1 VERVIRSV
9 QESFQDSGLLKKRYH
24 ATGLQT
30 LAKLIENSYNNL
42 PLGYHYH
49 ETAGKGP
56 LLKMICPNHLRMGRI
71 NKRALDG
78 PMRLPKNREE
88 QLKLIGETYEAW
100 FRIWRDSYVPKLMHR
115 PKWFR
120 SDKDL
125 VNGDLVYFIKREGAL
140 ENKWTMGMVE
150 SVKKGRDGII
160 REAVIKYCNSSEQK
174 LSLGKGDKQPNSTF
188 PRYTERSARKLIKI
202 FSIEETSLAEDMAE
216 LSRKMTDAAANITVQ
231 VSTSRPEECEGR
243 RYAQGECC
251 CQDHCKLSE
260 HHTARVKM
268 VDMVDAVLKA
278 VEVIDIDKPEL
289 EELDEEASTW
299 GLGGLFASTQL
310 NVEAVL
316 GQRGAPARD

>member
-1 VERVIRSV
+1 M
-9 QESFQDSGLLKKRYH
+9 LML
-24 ATGLQT
+24 
-30 LAKLIENSYNNL
+30 
-42 PLGYHYH
+42 
-49 ETAGKGP
+49 
-56 LLKMICPNHLRMGRI
+56 GRI

-88 QLKLIGETYEAW
+88 QLKLIGDTYEAW
-100 FRIWRDSYVPKLMHR
+100 FRIWRDSYVPMLMHR

-160 REAVIKYCNSSEQK
+160 WEAVIKYCNSSEQK
-174 LSLGKGDKQPNSTF
+174 LSLGKSDNQPNSTF
-188 PRYTERSARKLIKI
+188 PRYTKRSARKLIKI
-202 FSIEETSLAEDMAE
+202 FSIEETSLAKDMAE
-216 LSRKMTDAAANITVQ
+216 LSRKMKLTDAAANITVQ
-231 VSTSRPEECEGR
+231 VSTSRPEKCEGR

-278 VEVIDIDKPEL
+278 VEVIDIDEPEL
-289 EELDEEASTW
+289 ENLGEEASTW

-316 GQRGAPARD
+316 GQSYRVLATLA